1 VAGAPPVRAL
11 ANVAMTST
19 LMSFAIATSGV
30 LVWRRRASPRRAAR
44 STSSSPSR
52 PAPTVAPALRET
64 PAFVLEGVSWT
75 SARRPPWWTFEC
87 RVHGSG
93 TREPGQN
100 TPALGILASMASGRL
115 SPAARAFRAAHG
127 VISVGFLGAIV
138 YVWWCALTGRRDRW
152 LHLAV
157 VSLVTE
163 GAFVTAN
170 HGDCPL
176 GPLQDRLG
184 DPVPLFELVL
194 SPTTARRAVPTLGL
208 IATAGLILLV
218 RRGPRLTNPSVPTN

>member
-1 VAGAPPVRAL
+1 
-11 ANVAMTST
+11 
-19 LMSFAIATSGV
+19 
-30 LVWRRRASPRRAAR
+30 
-44 STSSSPSR
+44 
-52 PAPTVAPALRET
+52 
-64 PAFVLEGVSWT
+64 
-75 SARRPPWWTFEC
+75 
-87 RVHGSG
+87 
-93 TREPGQN
+93 
-100 TPALGILASMASGRL
+100 MASGRL
-115 SPAARAFRAAHG
+115 SPAARAFRAGHG

-152 LHLAV
+152 LRLAV
-157 VSLVTE
+157 VLLVTE

-208 IATAGLILLV
+208 ITTAGLILLV
-218 RRGPRLTNPSVPTN
+218 RRGPRSTNPPVPTS